1 MKTLTPKFIKK
12 YLIVFREKGFK
23 EGVKAVGWPTAIGL
37 FMFFFIKGM
46 MYIIIPY
53 LIGKGIFGN

>member
-1 MKTLTPKFIKK
+1 MRK
-12 YLIVFREKGFK
+12 YLDIFREKGFK

-37 FMFFFIKGM
+37 FLFFFIKGM

-53 LIGKGIFGN
+53 LIAKGLF